1 MINAILEDI
10 NAKKFNYC
18 HAVEVMDLY
27 ELESI
32 VETLTDEFRESY
44 EIKEIKDFFSSM
56 SIYSLNDENSQG
68 IYNFDI
74 ENYIDELI

>member
-1 MINAILEDI
+1 MNAIIEDI

-32 VETLTDEFRESY
+32 VETLTEEFRESY

-56 SIYSLNDENSQG
+56 SIYSLNEENEDE
-68 IYNFDI
+68 IYNFNI
-74 ENYIDELI
+74 EGYIDELI